1 MGKHRR
7 HLESRN
13 VGPMTDGQE
22 LSPNEMELLSNGESI
37 NGGFPLLWLME
48 GKINTSQVDD
58 STCKYMYM

>member
-1 MGKHRR
+1 
-7 HLESRN
+7 
-13 VGPMTDGQE
+13 MTDGQE